1 LNEFDQFVKHQLK
14 TSYYIRYADDFIVF
28 NENKKY
34 LEELTPKM
42 ESFLNNKL
50 KLRIH
55 PNKLYLKTV
64 SSGLDFLGWVNFP
77 KHRVLRTVTKR
88 RMFKR
93 IVLSPNEP
101 TRQSYL
107 GLIKHGA
114 TLKIKTKLENLYQAD
129 RKEKN

>member
-1 LNEFDQFVKHQLK
+1 MKHKLK
-14 TSYYIRYADDFIVF
+14 IRYYIRYADDFVILSH
-28 NENKKY
+28 EKEY
-34 LEELTPKM
+34 LENIVSNIEN
-42 ESFLNNKL
+42 FLISKL
-50 KLRIH
+50 KLNIH
-55 PNKLYLKTV
+55 PNKFFIKTV

-93 IVLSPNEP
+93 IVASPEEA

-114 TLKIKTKLENLYQAD
+114 TFKIKTNLENLYQNA
-129 RKEKN
+129 KNERN